1 MNDLWNA
8 PHRKGELKA
17 VVRIPGSKSL
27 TNRWLIL
34 AAIAG
39 TESRINHPLKARDT
53 LLMVAALE
61 NLGAGVAV
69 TDDAFIITPGFEQQS
84 TEIDCGLAGTVMR
97 FVPPLAA
104 LAHGDIRFDGDPRA
118 RVRPM
123 HKIIESLRDLDIE
136 VSDDNRGTLPFTV
149 HGKGF
154 VAGKTVTLDASAS
167 SQFVSALLLAGC
179 RYDAGITV
187 VHNGGPLPSMPHIDM
202 TVEALRKI
210 GVNVEVTITDAQHAQ
225 WTVHPCVPQGF
236 NVTVEPD
243 LSNAAAFLAA
253 AVVCGGSVTVP
264 DWPAATTQA
273 GDALRELLAL
283 MGAKVE
289 RVGSDLTVTGTGVIH
304 GIDVDLHDVGE
315 LTPVIA
321 ALCALADS
329 PSQLRGIGHLRGHET
344 DRLAALAAQINNLGG
359 DVEETNDGLTIKPKA
374 LHGGVFA
381 TYEDHRMAMA
391 GAVLGLAVP
400 NVQIENI
407 ATTGKTL
414 PDFADMW
421 LAMVNA

>member
-1 MNDLWNA
+1 MSNLWNA
-8 PHRKGELKA
+8 PHHTGELNA
-17 VVRIPGSKSL
+17 YVRIPGSKSL

-53 LLMVAALE
+53 LLMADALSA
-61 NLGAGVAV
+61 LGAGVEIQ
-69 TDDAFIITPGFEQQS
+69 DDAFIISPGFTS
-84 TEIDCGLAGTVMR
+84 DSAEINCGLAGTVMR
-97 FVPPLAA
+97 FVPLVAA
-104 LAHGDIRFDGDPRA
+104 LVQGDIRFDGDPHA

-123 HKIIESLRDLDIE
+123 HKIIEAMRQLGVEI
-136 VSDDNRGTLPFTV
+136 SDDNRGTLPFTV

-154 VAGKTVTLDASAS
+154 VAGTTVTLDASAS

-179 RYDAGITV
+179 RYDSGITV
-187 VHNGGPLPSMPHIDM
+187 VHHGGPLPSMPHIDM
-202 TVEALRKI
+202 TVEVLRHV
-210 GVNVEVTITDAQHAQ
+210 GVQVETEITNTHQAK
-225 WTVHPCVPQGF
+225 WVVHPGVPQGF

-253 AVVCGGSVTVP
+253 ALICGGSVTVP
-264 DWPAATTQA
+264 DWPESTTQA
-273 GDALRELLAL
+273 GDALRDLLTQ
-283 MGAKVE
+283 MGATVA
-289 RVGSDLTVTGTGVIH
+289 RHGHDLTVTGNGTINGL
-304 GIDVDLHDVGE
+304 DVDLHDVGE

-321 ALCALADS
+321 ALCALADT
-329 PSQLRGIGHLRGHET
+329 PSHLRGIGHLRGHET
-344 DRLAALAAQINNLGG
+344 DRLHALATEINNLGG
-359 DVEETNDGLTIKPKA
+359 DVDQTQDGLIITPRQ
-374 LHGGVFA
+374 LHGGTFA
-381 TYEDHRMAMA
+381 TYDDHRMAMA

-400 NVQIENI
+400 DIQIENI